1 MTSSQYS
8 GDSHTPI
15 EIPWAL
21 SATDVVYN
29 IPGIHA
35 GLKLN
40 GDDHRRDLHRQDH
53 ELGQQG
59 DPS

>member
-1 MTSSQYS
+1 M
-8 GDSHTPI
+8 

-21 SATDVVYN
+21 SATDVAYN

-40 GDDHRRDLHRQDH
+40 ATIVAEIYTGKITAWSSPAILKLNKNFARL
-53 ELGQQG
+53 
-59 DPS
+59 